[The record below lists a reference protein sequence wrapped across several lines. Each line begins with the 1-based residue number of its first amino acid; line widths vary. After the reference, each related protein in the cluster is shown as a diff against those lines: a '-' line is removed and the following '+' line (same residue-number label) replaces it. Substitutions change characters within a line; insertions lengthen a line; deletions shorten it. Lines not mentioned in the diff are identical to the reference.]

1 MKRTCNT
8 CRARGLVVQARNV
21 ASDATGLQ
29 WFECDC
35 HTERDNIAEVVRVSQ
50 IPIEE
55 WADKYGF
62 RLEDLDEHDE
72 DEPPDTRR

>member
-1 MKRTCNT
+1 
-8 CRARGLVVQARNV
+8 
-21 ASDATGLQ
+21 LQ
-29 WFECDC
+29 WFECDG

-72 DEPPDTRR
+72 DEPPETRR